1 MARLVLILLAVAL
14 TVFALADW
22 LTRSKT
28 WTPGKVN
35 RWVWLAVILLLPI
48 VGPLTWI
55 IVGVVVRAEAKQQE
69 RIEPSPRSSLPPD
82 DNPDAILDVADR
94 IARRQ
99 KRSRPE
105 SPIKPK
111 QSPEEDPKP
120 LPHEEDD
127 ESDPRAAD

>member
-22 LTRSKT
+22 FARSKT

-35 RWVWLAVILLLPI
+35 RWVWLAVIVLLPI

-55 IVGVVVRAEAKQQE
+55 IVGVVARAEAKQQE
-69 RIEPSPRSSLPPD
+69 RSESAPRSSLPPD

-99 KRSRPE
+99 KRSRPTPPLE
-105 SPIKPK
+105 PKKPR
-111 QSPEEDPKP
+111 QEEEDEQGPGKN
-120 LPHEEDD
+120 D
-127 ESDPRAAD
+127 